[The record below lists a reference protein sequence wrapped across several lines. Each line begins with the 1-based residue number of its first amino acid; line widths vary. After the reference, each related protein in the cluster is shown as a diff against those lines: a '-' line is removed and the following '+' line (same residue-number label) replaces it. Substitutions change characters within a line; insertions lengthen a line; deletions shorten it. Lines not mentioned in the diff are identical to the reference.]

1 MELQDEITIPVSRD
15 KVYEALNDVAV
26 LKACIPG
33 CEELER
39 EGENDLVAK
48 VTLKVGPVKAKF
60 GGRVTLDPSKAP
72 DAFSLSGEGDGG
84 IAGFAKGG
92 ADVELVE
99 DGQQTILRY
108 TAKAE
113 IGGKLAQLGGRLI
126 TSTAKKLSKMF
137 FEKFEKLMSGE
148 VELEETS

>member
-1 MELQDEITIPVSRD
+1 MELQDEITIPAPRD
-15 KVYEALNDVAV
+15 EVYKALNDIAV

-33 CEELER
+33 GEELER
-39 EGENDLVAK
+39 EGENDLVAT
-48 VTLKVGPVKAKF
+48 VTLKSGPVNAKF

-92 ADVELVE
+92 ADVELIE
-99 DGQQTILRY
+99 DGEQTLLRY

-113 IGGKLAQLGGRLI
+113 TGGKLAQLGGRLI

-137 FEKFEKLMSGE
+137 FEKFEKVMSGE
-148 VELEETS
+148 VGLEEAS

>member
-92 ADVELVE
+92 ADVELFE
-99 DGQQTILRY
+99 DGQQTVLRY

>member
-1 MELQDEITIPVSRD
+1 MELADEITIPAPRD
-15 KVYEALNDVAV
+15 RVYAALNDVAI

-33 CEELER
+33 CEELEK
-39 EGENDLVAK
+39 ESENELVAK

-72 DAFSLSGEGDGG
+72 GMFSLSGEGDGG

-92 ADVELVE
+92 ADVELIE
-99 DGQQTILRY
+99 DGENTILKY
-108 TAKAE
+108 VAKAE
-113 IGGKLAQLGGRLI
+113 TGGKLAQLGGRLI

-137 FEKFEKLMSGE
+137 FEKFERS
-148 VELEETS
+148 